1 MMAVAQ
7 YLIYF
12 VVGALY
18 LFFIAAFFSVAAGFT
33 IWALVLLFLPMFLAG
48 YASGLSFFF
57 PRVAAIASI
66 VLVLPFFAIGIYHI
80 FAGAVGFDPTI
91 MVAPAG
97 VVILVSVFALLWSK
111 TSLWARQEQFIGKVF
126 IGIFAAV
133 PALLATLMIA
143 STIIRLSGFQRAT

>member
-7 YLIYF
+7 YLIYLL
-12 VVGALY
+12 VGTLY
-18 LFFIAAFFSVAAGFT
+18 LFFIPAFFSVADGFT
-33 IWALVLLFLPMFLAG
+33 IWAFLVLLFLPMFLAG

-66 VLVLPFFAIGIYHI
+66 VLVLPFFTIGVYHI
-80 FAGAVGFDPTI
+80 FAGAVDFDPTI

-97 VVILVSVFALLWSK
+97 VAILISVFALLWSR
-111 TSLWARQEQFIGKVF
+111 TSLWARQEQIIGKVF
-126 IGIFAAV
+126 IGIFAAL

-143 STIIRLSGFQRAT
+143 STMSSLRLSGF